1 MKKYENIAS
10 VLMLEIQTLINE
22 LKKQQITLENLK
34 KYRVQKNKIKKTYNS
49 TVVNFRQETG
59 FKKNQVPKVR
69 NMNKPL
75 RTFEEKLKN
84 SIQKVQILKKTNSS
98 NVSEILSQD
107 KFNYSETAQVK
118 KLFKGEQ
125 QISQF
130 RRLNLLLKLKRKKVS
145 EILNKPLR
153 TFEEKLK
160 NSIQKVQI
168 LKKTNSSNV
177 SEILSQD
184 KFNYSETAQVKKLFQ
199 GEQQIN
205 QSRRLNILLKLKR
218 KKVSEILTYENAV
231 KKERQKRAAVVKTQ
245 YNQTA
250 AVEKLKVQS
259 LLKNSGIKVSQSNS
273 TSQKKISVS

>member
-125 QISQF
+125 QISQS

-205 QSRRLNILLKLKR
+205 QSRRLNLLLKLKR

>member
-118 KLFKGEQ
+118 KLF
-125 QISQF
+125 
-130 RRLNLLLKLKRKKVS
+130 
-145 EILNKPLR
+145 
-153 TFEEKLK
+153 
-160 NSIQKVQI
+160 
-168 LKKTNSSNV
+168 
-177 SEILSQD
+177 
-184 KFNYSETAQVKKLFQ
+184 Q

-205 QSRRLNILLKLKR
+205 QSRRLNLLLKLKR

>member
-84 SIQKVQILKKTNSS
+84 SIQKVQTLKKTKSS
-98 NVSEILSQD
+98 NVSEILRQD
-107 KFNYSETAQVK
+107 EFNS
-118 KLFKGEQ
+118 
-125 QISQF
+125 
-130 RRLNLLLKLKRKKVS
+130 
-145 EILNKPLR
+145 
-153 TFEEKLK
+153 
-160 NSIQKVQI
+160 
-168 LKKTNSSNV
+168 
-177 SEILSQD
+177 
-184 KFNYSETAQVKKLFQ
+184 SETAQVKKLFQ

-205 QSRRLNILLKLKR
+205 QSRRLHLLLKLRR

>member
-1 MKKYENIAS
+1 M
-10 VLMLEIQTLINE
+10 
-22 LKKQQITLENLK
+22 
-34 KYRVQKNKIKKTYNS
+34 
-49 TVVNFRQETG
+49 
-59 FKKNQVPKVR
+59 
-69 NMNKPL
+69 
-75 RTFEEKLKN
+75 
-84 SIQKVQILKKTNSS
+84 
-98 NVSEILSQD
+98 
-107 KFNYSETAQVK
+107 
-118 KLFKGEQ
+118 
-125 QISQF
+125 
-130 RRLNLLLKLKRKKVS
+130 
-145 EILNKPLR
+145 NKPLR

-205 QSRRLNILLKLKR
+205 QSRRLHLLLKLRR

>member
-1 MKKYENIAS
+1 MKKKYENIAS

-118 KLFKGEQ
+118 KLF
-125 QISQF
+125 
-130 RRLNLLLKLKRKKVS
+130 
-145 EILNKPLR
+145 
-153 TFEEKLK
+153 
-160 NSIQKVQI
+160 
-168 LKKTNSSNV
+168 
-177 SEILSQD
+177 
-184 KFNYSETAQVKKLFQ
+184 Q

-205 QSRRLNILLKLKR
+205 QSRRLNLLLKLKR

>member
-69 NMNKPL
+69 NM
-75 RTFEEKLKN
+75 
-84 SIQKVQILKKTNSS
+84 
-98 NVSEILSQD
+98 
-107 KFNYSETAQVK
+107 
-118 KLFKGEQ
+118 
-125 QISQF
+125 
-130 RRLNLLLKLKRKKVS
+130 
-145 EILNKPLR
+145 NKPLR